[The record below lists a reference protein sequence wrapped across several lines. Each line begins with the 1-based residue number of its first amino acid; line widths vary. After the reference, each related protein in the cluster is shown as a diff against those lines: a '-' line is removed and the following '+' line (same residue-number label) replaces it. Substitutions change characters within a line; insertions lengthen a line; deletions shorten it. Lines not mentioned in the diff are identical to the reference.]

1 MQSFGFDNDK
11 IKANGFKKFKG
22 EKGRKY
28 IGALVPLSGPDAQDF
43 FKGSATHYH
52 ESSQKRFLCLSD
64 ESKGIKEHC
73 CTYEYAGSDAAWR
86 IGAVLVVYRVA
97 DDNPNKIVGIAD
109 VLPWIFSP
117 TIFTTLKTIYAD
129 HGHVD
134 MSLECQDST
143 YQKFVILPK
152 KGVAW
157 KNDEK
162 SKAYVTSQAKKQF
175 ENLPK
180 QIASKMSLGEIREL
194 LGVSTGSAEDAASSM
209 DLGSISS
216 SLAG

>member
-1 MQSFGFDNDK
+1 MKSFGFDEK
-11 IKANGFKKFKG
+11 IKTNGFKKFKG
-22 EKGRKY
+22 EKGKKY

-52 ESSQKRFLCLSD
+52 EGSQKRFLCLSD
-64 ESKGIKEHC
+64 EDKGIKEHC
-73 CTYEYAGSDAAWR
+73 CTSDYAGSDPVWR
-86 IGAVLVVYRVA
+86 IGAVLVLYRVA
-97 DDNPNKIVGIAD
+97 DDNSNKIVGIAD
-109 VLPWIFSP
+109 VIPWIFNP
-117 TIFTTLKTIYAD
+117 TIFTTLKTIFAD

-134 MSLECQDST
+134 MSFECQDST

-152 KGVAW
+152 KGVMW

-162 SKAYVTSQAKKQF
+162 SKSYVMAQAKKQF

-180 QIASKMSLGEIREL
+180 QIATKMSLGEIREI
-194 LGVSTGSAEDAASSM
+194 LGGGISSAEDAASSL

-216 SLAG
+216 SLSG